1 MDVMLDVMGAAVIVG
16 RKEGKIGRWWD
27 LDA

>member
-1 MDVMLDVMGAAVIVG
+1 MDAMLDVMGAAVIVG
-16 RKEGKIGRWWD
+16 RKEGKVGRWWE